1 MILIKCLQTLLAA
14 VLALQFRFNL
24 VSQYVFPSDTGCLY
38 SNVYTQK
45 GEWPLVACCAK
56 LGWAKKNKS
65 VQIYSASIK
74 GV

>member
-56 LGWAKKNKS
+56 LGWAKKTKVCKS
-65 VQIYSASIK
+65 IPQV
-74 GV
+74 